1 VSRNARIIAKRQA
14 GAKYR
19 ELQAEFGLTVGT
31 LSDIIHG
38 RVRPKPKR
46 KPHLRAERDA
56 KIVAMRET
64 GATYTLIGLT
74 FGLTATSI
82 HTICAKAVA
91 VMPTRHQLARQ
102 DYVSPIARQFLYG
115 PAPRAL

>member
-19 ELQAEFGLTVGT
+19 DLRAEFGLSTGT
-31 LSDIIHG
+31 LSAIIKG
-38 RVRPKPKR
+38 RCRLVPKR
-46 KPHLRAERDA
+46 KSPLLRAERDA
-56 KIVAMRET
+56 RIVEMRKT
-64 GATYTLIGLT
+64 GATLKLIGLA
-74 FGLTATSI
+74 FGLTQTSV
-82 HTICAKAVA
+82 HTICAKAEA

-115 PAPRAL
+115 VRIL